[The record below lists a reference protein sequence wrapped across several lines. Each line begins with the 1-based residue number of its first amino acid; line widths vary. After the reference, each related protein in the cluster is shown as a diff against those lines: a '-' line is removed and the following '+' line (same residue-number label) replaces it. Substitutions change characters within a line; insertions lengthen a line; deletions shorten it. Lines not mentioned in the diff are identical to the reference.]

1 MNASRSG
8 ISGSPRTYFSG
19 YAPIVGAATTVI
31 GVTVGGVAWWSARHG
46 VKAKAFPTQEEVTTP
61 KASLA
66 EVTKPKAFLQES
78 QETKKFFDD
87 SEEINKFLEEWK
99 DRNIFIWTCNFE
111 KKEEKDLICRL
122 DKFSENRM
130 AKELANAFY
139 SKEEIEQNCNSVT
152 MADICQKLQDWE
164 VEIHLCKKSEYEH
177 GYNMKTPKYPNDPNN
192 ICLFRLPNGDW
203 LTDVT
208 YGFSI
213 FSQDDWTPFPFSIS
227 EFGFFADDK
236 ESRKIL
242 EDSKESRKI
251 SLTVLADENFQILK
265 FGNTIKDLELEEQLE
280 KKIEA
285 LKSFTAAN
293 APEEAQRVIC
303 PKDLFN
309 QFIQPHQS
317 LELKKSGCGDYWVEE
332 KSEASSTSEASSK
345 LS

>member
-236 ESRKIL
+236 ESRKI
-242 EDSKESRKI
+242 
-251 SLTVLADENFQILK
+251 SLTVLADENFQIQK
-265 FGNTIKDLELEEQLE
+265 FGT
-280 KKIEA
+280 
-285 LKSFTAAN
+285 
-293 APEEAQRVIC
+293 P
-303 PKDLFN
+303 
-309 QFIQPHQS
+309 
-317 LELKKSGCGDYWVEE
+317 
-332 KSEASSTSEASSK
+332 SK
-345 LS
+345 T